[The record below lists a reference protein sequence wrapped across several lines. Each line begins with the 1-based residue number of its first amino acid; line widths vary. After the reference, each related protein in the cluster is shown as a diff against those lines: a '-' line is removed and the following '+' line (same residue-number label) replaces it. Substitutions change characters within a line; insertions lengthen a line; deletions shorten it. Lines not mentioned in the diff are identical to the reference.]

1 MAWISF
7 KRVIRS
13 GWIGFWRN
21 GIVSVASVLVVT
33 ITLSVI
39 AGVIF
44 SQAILKSSLNE
55 IKNKVDITIYFKL
68 NASQDDTASL
78 QSDLEKLS
86 EVAKV
91 SFVSAEEALVNF
103 KEKHANDYLTL
114 QALEELDVNPLGAYM
129 TVKAKEATQ
138 YESIAK
144 ALGNDSALIKNSSN
158 IIDKINYNQ
167 NKAVIDRLIAL
178 IDGAQK
184 LGLLLTLILMA
195 ISIIITFNTIRLT
208 IFFSKEEISIMRLV
222 GAGGLYVRGPFLVQG
237 VIYGFISSLVTLII
251 FLPITYWLGQD
262 MTGFLGLNVF
272 DYYLANFWQICLII
286 FGSGIILGVF
296 SSFLAINKYL
306 NK

>member
-1 MAWISF
+1 MATIGL
-7 KRVIRS
+7 KRIIRS
-13 GWIGFWRN
+13 GWVGFSRN
-21 GIVSVASVLVVT
+21 GIISFASILVVT

-39 AGVIF
+39 AGIIF
-44 SQAILKSSLNE
+44 SQAILASSLNE
-55 IKNKVDITIYFKL
+55 IKNRVDITVYFKL
-68 NASQDDTASL
+68 NTSETEISNF
-78 QSDLEKLS
+78 QSALEQLP

-91 SFVSAEEALVNF
+91 NFVSAEQSLQNF

-114 QALEELDVNPLGAYM
+114 QALEELDDNPLGAYM
-129 TVKAKEATQ
+129 TVKALEATQ

-144 ALGNDSALIKNSSN
+144 SLGSNSVLIKNSAD

-167 NKAVIDRLIAL
+167 NKAVIDRLISL
-178 IDGAQK
+178 MGGAKK
-184 LGLLLTLILMA
+184 LGFLLTLLLM
-195 ISIIITFNTIRLT
+195 IVSIIFTYNTIRLT
-208 IFFSKEEISIMRLV
+208 IFFSKEEIGIMRLV
-222 GAGGLYVRGPFLVQG
+222 GAGGFYVRGPFLVQG

-251 FLPITYWLGQD
+251 FLPIAYWLGKD

-306 NK
+306 K